1 MFLLIINVVYNYA
14 GEKTS
19 GPDRVNEGMDM
30 LKLNTQVK
38 FWCLI
43 LGCLY
48 STVAL
53 AVTGLDSSFGING
66 RLAVELGHKS
76 NGYAVLVQPDGKIV
90 MAGSSGRS
98 GDLNFS
104 LLRFHPDGSL
114 DQSFNGDG
122 SVLTS
127 LSDGDDEALALALLA
142 DGRIIAAGYSHN
154 GKDRDFA
161 IVCYHQDG
169 TLDRSFGDRG
179 VVLTSIG
186 NGNEEIA
193 AIVVGESNT
202 ITVAGSTEGTA
213 GRIVA
218 VARYFINGELDRSF
232 GEHGI
237 SLIGVGE
244 DASAEGIFQRSDGSL
259 VVSGSTLNA
268 QKSSFLL
275 VGLDRHGT
283 LDPDFGHNG
292 VAVASESFAPSEGYS
307 LAFDDQ
313 GKIYMAGA
321 VGLPG
326 SRDSALFR
334 FSPQGEPDTTFGE
347 HGVMITKT
355 SSEDDVL
362 YSVSVSRHEVA
373 AGGFTTA
380 DGKRQMLL
388 LSYPLEGE
396 VIVET
401 EQEPVFHVVSES
413 ETDDTAGQEPIYKS
427 KTRFLIRKL
436 QMWNNRL
443 RIHDLQ
449 ISDSIAD
456 PSVSVPSR
464 KDSHH
469 ETNASSVESH
479 PHHSRITDGTM
490 RFSLLRFA
498 GQIGRFFIPQAMAA
512 PGVQKDPSDQDRLTA
527 PKIFTTSFSEGS
539 PLVLQLPQTGMAISL
554 SSEPQRELRQ
564 AQWWRPVSRQ
574 RSLSTASL
582 ILQVDATGVSQRSCP
597 QRSRRLPSP
606 AVVKSMLN
614 SRKKLSVVGWSSVF
628 IPDRSTRT

>member
-1 MFLLIINVVYNYA
+1 
-14 GEKTS
+14 
-19 GPDRVNEGMDM
+19 MDM

-232 GEHGI
+232 GEH
-237 SLIGVGE
+237 
-244 DASAEGIFQRSDGSL
+244 
-259 VVSGSTLNA
+259 
-268 QKSSFLL
+268 
-275 VGLDRHGT
+275 
-283 LDPDFGHNG
+283 
-292 VAVASESFAPSEGYS
+292 
-307 LAFDDQ
+307 
-313 GKIYMAGA
+313 
-321 VGLPG
+321 
-326 SRDSALFR
+326 
-334 FSPQGEPDTTFGE
+334 
-347 HGVMITKT
+347 
-355 SSEDDVL
+355 
-362 YSVSVSRHEVA
+362 
-373 AGGFTTA
+373 
-380 DGKRQMLL
+380 
-388 LSYPLEGE
+388 
-396 VIVET
+396 
-401 EQEPVFHVVSES
+401 
-413 ETDDTAGQEPIYKS
+413 
-427 KTRFLIRKL
+427 
-436 QMWNNRL
+436 
-443 RIHDLQ
+443 
-449 ISDSIAD
+449 
-456 PSVSVPSR
+456 
-464 KDSHH
+464 
-469 ETNASSVESH
+469 
-479 PHHSRITDGTM
+479 
-490 RFSLLRFA
+490 
-498 GQIGRFFIPQAMAA
+498 
-512 PGVQKDPSDQDRLTA
+512 
-527 PKIFTTSFSEGS
+527 
-539 PLVLQLPQTGMAISL
+539 
-554 SSEPQRELRQ
+554 
-564 AQWWRPVSRQ
+564 
-574 RSLSTASL
+574 
-582 ILQVDATGVSQRSCP
+582 
-597 QRSRRLPSP
+597 
-606 AVVKSMLN
+606 
-614 SRKKLSVVGWSSVF
+614 
-628 IPDRSTRT
+628 